1 MSLLQEAL
9 IYKQI
14 HSADQKVGAWPSL
27 PSWPKSSKK
36 TPDLKVLQIVKYV
49 INKTHTKMWSVNER
63 NQRLEMAIPYY
74 LNSAAFIT
82 KHQGKPLIYEY

>member
-1 MSLLQEAL
+1 MSLIQEAL
-9 IYKQI
+9 DFKRI
-14 HSADQKVGAWPSL
+14 HSADQKVAWPSL

-49 INKTHTKMWSVNER
+49 INKKHNKMWSVNER

-74 LNSAAFIT
+74 LKSAAFIT